1 MQFYSE
7 KKSMTLLRHW
17 QDLIGTMLG
26 FVTGADI
33 LAMSTAIQNDTEQQP
48 KTEELHR
55 VGWALL
61 VEAQT
66 LDNILEQTE
75 GMRALIKAG
84 NGGSPQVRHLDDV
97 ANSSVVQYDIYLKLT
112 NLLGG

>member
-7 KKSMTLLRHW
+7 KKSITLLRDW

-26 FVTGADI
+26 FVTGAD
-33 LAMSTAIQNDTEQQP
+33 IQNDTEQQP

-55 VGWALL
+55 VGWALP

-97 ANSSVVQYDIYLKLT
+97 ANSSVVQYDIYVKLT